1 MTDAS
6 IALNRF
12 GLGGR
17 PGEDPGSD
25 PRKWL
30 TSQIQSFDPRPQ
42 VIASQVPSTQVARD
56 LADFYE
62 QQRQLRETLGPK
74 SERKAPSTPAGAQA
88 PMAGGGAMQD
98 MQSAPPAMQQGMMQD
113 GMAAQPAGAKLQPA
127 VNAKGKKL
135 YEGEDAAMVARRE
148 ARKIQQQAYVSMVA
162 ARALTAITSPTP
174 FAERLTHFWANH
186 FAVSADKLE
195 LVGMCGT
202 LEFEAI
208 RPHVMGKFGDM
219 LNAVERHPAMLMFL
233 DQAQSIG
240 PNSPAG
246 QISAKRKAKNRAGL
260 NENLAREI
268 MELHTLGVRSVYTQ
282 ADVTEFARAMTGFTL
297 QGIGRGGGAKYAG
310 IADGTPGTFVFAD
323 RLHEP
328 GTRAILGKQWSQQGE
343 AQAGA
348 VLNYLATHPATAH
361 HIATKLARHFAAD
374 DPPATL
380 VAKLEKAFLS
390 SGGDLPTVYR
400 TLINAPECWAP
411 QPAKFKSPWEWSI
424 SAMRALGTKQVQ
436 ANTVN
441 GLMGQLGQPT
451 WKPGSPAGWDDVA
464 GAWAGPD
471 AIMRRV
477 EAAERMAQRAKDTID
492 ARQRAVELFPGAL
505 TPGTAQSIARAES
518 PGQGLALM
526 LVSPEFMRR

>member
-12 GLGGR
+12 GLGAR
-17 PGEDPGSD
+17 PGEDAGSD

-30 TSQIQSFDPRPQ
+30 AGQIERFDPKPQ
-42 VIASQVPSTQVARD
+42 AIAAQPPSAQVAQA
-56 LADFYE
+56 LGDFYE
-62 QQRQLRETLGPK
+62 RQRLLRQAEGPRR
-74 SERKAPSTPAGAQA
+74 ERQPQPAG
-88 PMAGGGAMQD
+88 P
-98 MQSAPPAMQQGMMQD
+98 
-113 GMAAQPAGAKLQPA
+113 AQPAGAKPA
-127 VNAKGKKL
+127 MAEGATMQDMQGAPAMQEGMTARPAGAQMQGMQDMQGKPAGKKL
-135 YEGEDAAMVARRE
+135 YEGEDAAMIARRE
-148 ARKIQQQAYVSMVA
+148 AGREQRQYYVGMVS

-174 FAERLTHFWANH
+174 FAERLVHFWANH

-195 LVGMCGT
+195 LVGLSGT

-219 LNAVERHPAMLMFL
+219 LNAVERHPAMLLYL
-233 DQAQSIG
+233 DQAVSVG
-240 PNSPAG
+240 PNSAIAQRQRG
-246 QISAKRKAKNRAGL
+246 RRSGL

-282 ADVTEFARAMTGFTL
+282 ADVTEFARAMTGFTVA
-297 QGIGRGGGAKYAG
+297 GIGRGPGARLT
-310 IADGTPGTFVFAD
+310 DGAPGSFYFAD

-328 GTRAILGKQWSQQGE
+328 GTRTILGKQWSQQGE
-343 AQAGA
+343 HQAAA
-348 VLNYLATHPATAH
+348 VLDHLATHPATAH
-361 HIATKLARHFAAD
+361 HIATKLARHFASD
-374 DPPATL
+374 DPPAPL
-380 VAKLEKAFLS
+380 VARLEKAFLS

-400 TLINAPECWAP
+400 ALIAAPECWAP
-411 QPAKFKSPWEWSI
+411 KPAKFKSPWEWSI
-424 SAMRALGTKQVQ
+424 SAMRALGTQQVQ
-436 ANTVN
+436 PQAVN

-471 AIMRRV
+471 AVMRRV
-477 EAAERMAQRAKDTID
+477 EAAERMAARARDTID
-492 ARQRAVELFPGAL
+492 ARQRAAQLFPDAL
-505 TPGTAQSIARAES
+505 SAGTAQSIARAES